1 MCVCV
6 YIYIYVCIYIYI
18 YTYIYIHIHSVCV
31 YIYICIYIYIY
42 IYIYTHIHTYIRHID
57 HIFISITRTTGHAIE
72 QFFEALRYKSEG
84 HEFGSGRANEI
95 FH

>member
-1 MCVCV
+1 MCVCVCV
-6 YIYIYVCIYIYI
+6 YIYIYIYVC
-18 YTYIYIHIHSVCV
+18 IYIHIHSVCV
-31 YIYICIYIYIY
+31 YIYICIY